1 MSVMSLNTVEEER
14 ILKLLKDEGSKT
26 IVLVGKPGSGKTWM
40 AKKLSARATRERL
53 FDFILWVFLNRNY
66 DTKAF
71 YNSIAR
77 QLFHLST
84 TKGFEVDHNVDI
96 EEVPEEENLEVLE
109 KKISA
114 ALERKK
120 FLLILDDEGNK
131 MKEEEIKALLPVSQK
146 NSCKVLITS
155 VNGDRHKTFETK
167 TVIEVNTLSGNESW
181 SLLKQRTGSK
191 VLNFPGMALTKVFV
205 ERSIDLLPA
214 AIVIRAKAIS
224 YFSGRVSGMRTL
236 ESALDEAFDGENKNF
251 IQLLSSAYDMLPSTI
266 LMDCTWR
273 GSHFF
278 RNRGNIHYNELIAYW
293 IMEGYFGHIDRIEK
307 AYEEGHRVLM
317 ELIDCRLLKKVDADC
332 IIMERS
338 VEADYILMERSMLS
352 LEDCHRCGF
361 NGISRL
367 GLADL
372 FEDGEWGGLGKI
384 AQAGGMIKTPCSG
397 KKGKLSTLLLDGNRL
412 CSEVLNKF
420 CQSNLE
426 LQVLAIFNPT
436 LKSLPRALS
445 EIKELNM
452 LVLRG
457 CDFLVNVDL
466 IQELSN
472 LTVLEISGACS
483 LEKLPHN
490 LFDKMTQLRSLNL
503 SGLLITSLPDS
514 FYKLTELHRLLL
526 KDCSKLMELKPLK
539 RSDKLVVLNL
549 SGAASLVNFPY
560 VTLKGMTK
568 LQTLD
573 LSNTK
578 IQKPPIFGGIQQL
591 THISLR
597 DCHCVERLP
606 SIESLTSLQVLDIS
620 GAKSFAEFQNPS
632 FETNAGLKIIDL
644 SGTKVESLPSNI
656 GNPHHL
662 YLKGCFMLKELTYM
676 KALKDLEALHLSGAS
691 SLVKIEDMFFEDLK
705 KLRIFD
711 VSETNIKKL
720 PSLLNLCKLRQLL
733 LSHCSS
739 LKKLPQLNNLKKL
752 EVLDLL
758 GCSAL
763 TVIQDTSFDQIDSLP
778 SLSHLTNLR
787 RLLLNKCINLKELPP
802 LGSLTKLEE
811 LNLSSVKCFGES
823 GADFLEHMGHLQ
835 ILDLSETP
843 LKKLPSMSKLKDLK
857 QLFLRGCQLLESLQD
872 LEALTKLEVLDL
884 SGTALTH
891 LPPLNNFTKLRQLVL
906 RDCANLEEFLHLE
919 MCDPSG
925 AKIKVLPYG
934 ISELTCLEQLDLPN
948 MMKNQEADEK
958 KINCLEE
965 EPNQYQWH
973 ISSLPDM
980 LTDSNRPFISVS
992 SSKIFQHLE
1001 KNSTGFKQF
1010 HFSVCPV
1017 DQQNKKG
1024 GIHCYRDEL
1033 IFRGIFSQARCFS
1046 CMIDQERSLE
1056 ICGFHHFPKGT
1067 ECAKYLFLFDN
1078 AFVKELYDLA
1088 ANTIKLMKG
1097 CWIERS
1103 KNMESVFH
1111 AEEED
1116 DDVELGKD
1124 LEVLWLSNLLNFE
1137 SIYSE
1142 NLQHETFQ
1150 NLKYMY
1156 LDCCPKISSVFSSS
1170 QKLENLEVLEIKFCD
1185 KLEALF
1191 DDKSAQCKLPKLHTL
1206 HLWELPKLKS
1216 IGCVMPSLHTL
1227 KVGEC
1232 SILVNV
1238 LSSHQLPKDLEILE
1252 MKSCDKLETLIE
1264 NSSTS
1269 ADFKWPNLHRLHL
1282 LRLPELKSIG
1292 GGLPS
1297 RQDRFIRECPKL
1309 PPSLQLPISEN

>member
-1 MSVMSLNTVEEER
+1 
-14 ILKLLKDEGSKT
+14 
-26 IVLVGKPGSGKTWM
+26 M

-71 YNSIAR
+71 YNSITR
-77 QLFHLST
+77 QLFQLST
-84 TKGFEVDHNVDI
+84 TKEFEVDHNVDI
-96 EEVPEEENLEVLE
+96 EEVPEVLE

-155 VNGDRHKTFETK
+155 VNGDRHKTYETR

-191 VLNFPGMALTKVFV
+191 VLNFPGMPLAKAFV
-205 ERSIDLLPA
+205 ERSMDLLPA
-214 AIVIRAKAIS
+214 AIVIIAKAIS
-224 YFSGRVSGMRTL
+224 YFSERVSGTQTL

-251 IQLLSSAYDMLPSTI
+251 IQLLSSAFDMLPSTI

-278 RNRGNIHYNELIAYW
+278 RNRGNVHYNELIAYW
-293 IMEGYFGHIDRIEK
+293 IIEGYFGHIDCIEK

-332 IIMERS
+332 IIMEIS
-338 VEADYILMERSMLS
+338 VEADYILMERAMLS

-361 NGISRL
+361 NGISSL

-372 FEDGEWGGLGKI
+372 FEDGEWGGLRKI
-384 AQAGGMIKTPCSG
+384 TQAGGMIKTPCSG
-397 KKGKLSTLLLDGNRL
+397 KNGKLSTLLLDENRL
-412 CSEVLNKF
+412 CLMEIVS
-420 CQSNLE
+420 
-426 LQVLAIFNPT
+426 A
-436 LKSLPRALS
+436 LKSLTNSVGP
-445 EIKELNM
+445 I
-452 LVLRG
+452 LRSKG

-490 LFDKMTQLRSLNL
+490 LFDKMTQLRRLNL
-503 SGLLITSLPDS
+503 SGLPIISLPDS
-514 FYKLTELHRLLL
+514 FHKLTELHSSSL

-578 IQKPPIFGGIQQL
+578 IQKLPIFGGIQQL

-606 SIESLTSLQVLDIS
+606 SIELLTSLQVLDIS

-632 FETNAGLKIIDL
+632 FETNAALKIVYL
-644 SGTKVESLPSNI
+644 SGTKVESLPSNN

-662 YLKGCFMLKELTYM
+662 YLK
-676 KALKDLEALHLSGAS
+676 
-691 SLVKIEDMFFEDLK
+691 
-705 KLRIFD
+705 
-711 VSETNIKKL
+711 ETNIKKL

-733 LSHCSS
+733 PSHCSS
-739 LKKLPQLNNLKKL
+739 LEKLPRLNNLKKL
-752 EVLDLL
+752 ELLDLS

-763 TVIQDTSFDQIDSLP
+763 TVTQDTSFDQIDSLP
-778 SLSHLTNLR
+778 SLSNLSNLH

-811 LNLSSVKCFGES
+811 LNLCRVKCFGET

-835 ILDLSETP
+835 ILDLSETL
-843 LKKLPSMSKLKDLK
+843 LKKLPSMSKFKDLK
-857 QLFLRGCQLLESLQD
+857 QLFLRRCQLLESVQD

-891 LPPLNNFTKLRQLVL
+891 LPPLNDFTNLCQLVL

-919 MCDPSG
+919 MCDRSG
-925 AKIKVLPYG
+925 AIIKVLPYG

-948 MMKNQEADEK
+948 MMKNQGADEK

-992 SSKIFQHLE
+992 SSKSFQHLE
-1001 KNSTGFKQF
+1001 KNLTGFKQF

-1017 DQQNKKG
+1017 DQRNKKG

-1067 ECAKYLFLFDN
+1067 EPAKYLFLFDN

-1088 ANTIKLMKG
+1088 ANTIKLRKG

-1111 AEEED
+1111 AKEED

-1142 NLQHETFQ
+1142 NIQHETFQ

-1206 HLWELPKLKS
+1206 HLWELPK
-1216 IGCVMPSLHTL
+1216 IEEHR
-1227 KVGEC
+1227 
-1232 SILVNV
+1232 
-1238 LSSHQLPKDLEILE
+1238 LPKGLKILEI
-1252 MKSCDKLETLIE
+1252 KSCDKLETLIE

-1297 RQDRFIRECPKL
+1297 MQDRFIRECPKL
-1309 PPSLQLPISEN
+1309 PPSLQLPISGILQVLDNFTFCNLYVTQAVILARGRIILHLEFGKPWCWKKWNRMELDQDSVKSDGAKLKVLMLNAPYIGSENVIHKVVVLE

>member
-1 MSVMSLNTVEEER
+1 MEMPLLRMQFGASHVLHLQITMEFLMSAMSLNTVEEER

-77 QLFHLST
+77 QLFQLST

-131 MKEEEIKALLPVSQK
+131 MKEEEIKALFPVSQK

-167 TVIEVNTLSGNESW
+167 TVIEVNTLSANESW

-191 VLNFPGMALTKVFV
+191 VWHWLKLLLKGVW
-205 ERSIDLLPA
+205 IYLPA
-214 AIVIRAKAIS
+214 AIVIIAKAIS
-224 YFSGRVSGMRTL
+224 YFSERVSGMRTL

-293 IMEGYFGHIDRIEK
+293 IMEGYFGHIDCIEK

-352 LEDCHRCGF
+352 LEDCHR
-361 NGISRL
+361 
-367 GLADL
+367 
-372 FEDGEWGGLGKI
+372 
-384 AQAGGMIKTPCSG
+384 
-397 KKGKLSTLLLDGNRL
+397 
-412 CSEVLNKF
+412 
-420 CQSNLE
+420 
-426 LQVLAIFNPT
+426 
-436 LKSLPRALS
+436 
-445 EIKELNM
+445 
-452 LVLRG
+452 
-457 CDFLVNVDL
+457 FL
-466 IQELSN
+466 
-472 LTVLEISGACS
+472 
-483 LEKLPHN
+483 
-490 LFDKMTQLRSLNL
+490 
-503 SGLLITSLPDS
+503 
-514 FYKLTELHRLLL
+514 
-526 KDCSKLMELKPLK
+526 
-539 RSDKLVVLNL
+539 
-549 SGAASLVNFPY
+549 
-560 VTLKGMTK
+560 
-568 LQTLD
+568 
-573 LSNTK
+573 
-578 IQKPPIFGGIQQL
+578 
-591 THISLR
+591 
-597 DCHCVERLP
+597 
-606 SIESLTSLQVLDIS
+606 IS

-676 KALKDLEALHLSGAS
+676 KALKDLEALHLS
-691 SLVKIEDMFFEDLK
+691 V
-705 KLRIFD
+705 
-711 VSETNIKKL
+711 
-720 PSLLNLCKLRQLL
+720 
-733 LSHCSS
+733 
-739 LKKLPQLNNLKKL
+739 
-752 EVLDLL
+752 
-758 GCSAL
+758 
-763 TVIQDTSFDQIDSLP
+763 
-778 SLSHLTNLR
+778 
-787 RLLLNKCINLKELPP
+787 LPP

-823 GADFLEHMGHLQ
+823 GADFLEHMGHLR
-835 ILDLSETP
+835 ILDLSETL

-891 LPPLNNFTKLRQLVL
+891 LPPLNNFTNLRQLVL

-919 MCDPSG
+919 MCDSSG
-925 AKIKVLPYG
+925 AIIKVLPYG

-948 MMKNQEADEK
+948 MMKNQGADEK

-980 LTDSNRPFISVS
+980 LTDN
-992 SSKIFQHLE
+992 
-1001 KNSTGFKQF
+1001 
-1010 HFSVCPV
+1010 
-1017 DQQNKKG
+1017 
-1024 GIHCYRDEL
+1024 
-1033 IFRGIFSQARCFS
+1033 
-1046 CMIDQERSLE
+1046 
-1056 ICGFHHFPKGT
+1056 
-1067 ECAKYLFLFDN
+1067 
-1078 AFVKELYDLA
+1078 
-1088 ANTIKLMKG
+1088 
-1097 CWIERS
+1097 
-1103 KNMESVFH
+1103 
-1111 AEEED
+1111 
-1116 DDVELGKD
+1116 
-1124 LEVLWLSNLLNFE
+1124 
-1137 SIYSE
+1137 
-1142 NLQHETFQ
+1142 
-1150 NLKYMY
+1150 
-1156 LDCCPKISSVFSSS
+1156 CCPKISSVFSSS

-1191 DDKSAQCKLPKLHTL
+1191 DDKLTYKY
-1206 HLWELPKLKS
+1206 
-1216 IGCVMPSLHTL
+1216 
-1227 KVGEC
+1227 
-1232 SILVNV
+1232 
-1238 LSSHQLPKDLEILE
+1238 
-1252 MKSCDKLETLIE
+1252 
-1264 NSSTS
+1264 
-1269 ADFKWPNLHRLHL
+1269 
-1282 LRLPELKSIG
+1282 
-1292 GGLPS
+1292 
-1297 RQDRFIRECPKL
+1297 
-1309 PPSLQLPISEN
+1309 IS

>member
-1 MSVMSLNTVEEER
+1 MRVQ
-14 ILKLLKDEGSKT
+14 KLLS
-26 IVLVGKPGSGKTWM
+26 L
-40 AKKLSARATRERL
+40 
-53 FDFILWVFLNRNY
+53 
-66 DTKAF
+66 
-71 YNSIAR
+71 
-77 QLFHLST
+77 
-84 TKGFEVDHNVDI
+84 NVDI

-155 VNGDRHKTFETK
+155 VNGDRNKTFETR

-191 VLNFPGMALTKVFV
+191 VLNFPGMPLAKAFV
-205 ERSIDLLPA
+205 ERSMDLLRA
-214 AIVIRAKAIS
+214 AIVIIAKTIS
-224 YFSGRVSGMRTL
+224 YFSERVSGRQTL
-236 ESALDEAFDGENKNF
+236 ESALDEACDGENKNF
-251 IQLLSSAYDMLPSTI
+251 IQLLSSAFDMLPSTI

-278 RNRGNIHYNELIAYW
+278 RNHGNVHYNELIAYW
-293 IMEGYFGHIDRIEK
+293 IMEDYFGHMDCIEK

-332 IIMERS
+332 IIMERL
-338 VEADYILMERSMLS
+338 VVADYILMERAILS

-361 NGISRL
+361 YGISSL

-384 AQAGGMIKTPCSG
+384 TQAGGMIKTPCSG
-397 KKGKLSTLLLDGNRL
+397 KKGKLSTLRLDENRL
-412 CSEVLNKF
+412 CSEVPNKF
-420 CQSNLE
+420 CQSNLAF
-426 LQVLAIFNPT
+426 QVLAIFNPT

-445 EIKELNM
+445 EIKEVNM

-490 LFDKMTQLRSLNL
+490 LFDKITQLRSLNL
-503 SGLLITSLPDS
+503 SGLPIISLPDS
-514 FYKLTELHRLLL
+514 FHKLTELHRLLL

-578 IQKPPIFGGIQQL
+578 IQKLPIFGGIQQL

-606 SIESLTSLQVLDIS
+606 SIELLTGLQVLDIS

-632 FETNAGLKIIDL
+632 FETNAGLKIVDL

-662 YLKGCFMLKELTYM
+662 YLKGCSMLKELTYM

-705 KLRIFD
+705 KLRILD
-711 VSETNIKKL
+711 LSEANIKKL
-720 PSLLNLCKLRQLL
+720 PSLLNLCMLRQLL

-739 LKKLPQLNNLKKL
+739 LEKLPQLNNLKEL
-752 EVLDLL
+752 EVLDLSC
-758 GCSAL
+758 CSAL
-763 TVIQDTSFDQIDSLP
+763 TFIQDTSFDQIDSLP
-778 SLSHLTNLR
+778 SLSNLSNLR
-787 RLLLNKCINLKELPP
+787 RLLLNKCINLKALPS

-811 LNLSSVKCFGES
+811 LNLCSVKCFGET

-835 ILDLSETP
+835 ILDLSETL
-843 LKKLPSMSKLKDLK
+843 LKKLPSMSKFKDLK
-857 QLFLRGCQLLESLQD
+857 QLFLRGCQLLESVQD
-872 LEALTKLEVLDL
+872 LKALTKLELLESVQDLKALTKLEVLDL
-884 SGTALTH
+884 FGTALTH
-891 LPPLNNFTKLRQLVL
+891 LPPLNNFTNLHQLVL
-906 RDCANLEEFLHLE
+906 RDFANLEEFLHLE
-919 MCDPSG
+919 MCDPSS
-925 AKIKVLPYG
+925 AIIKVLPYG

-948 MMKNQEADEK
+948 MMKNQGADEK

-1001 KNSTGFKQF
+1001 KNLTGFKQF
-1010 HFSVCPV
+1010 HFSVFPV

-1024 GIHCYRDEL
+1024 GINCYRDEL

-1067 ECAKYLFLFDN
+1067 ERAKYLFLFDN

-1111 AEEED
+1111 AKEED
-1116 DDVELGKD
+1116 DDVKLGKD

-1142 NLQHETFQ
+1142 NIQHETFQ

-1156 LDCCPKISSVFSSS
+1156 LGCCPKISSVFASS

-1191 DDKSAQCKLPKLHTL
+1191 DDKS
-1206 HLWELPKLKS
+1206 
-1216 IGCVMPSLHTL
+1216 
-1227 KVGEC
+1227 VGY
-1232 SILVNV
+1232 
-1238 LSSHQLPKDLEILE
+1238 HHP
-1252 MKSCDKLETLIE
+1252 M
-1264 NSSTS
+1264 
-1269 ADFKWPNLHRLHL
+1269 
-1282 LRLPELKSIG
+1282 
-1292 GGLPS
+1292 
-1297 RQDRFIRECPKL
+1297 
-1309 PPSLQLPISEN
+1309 